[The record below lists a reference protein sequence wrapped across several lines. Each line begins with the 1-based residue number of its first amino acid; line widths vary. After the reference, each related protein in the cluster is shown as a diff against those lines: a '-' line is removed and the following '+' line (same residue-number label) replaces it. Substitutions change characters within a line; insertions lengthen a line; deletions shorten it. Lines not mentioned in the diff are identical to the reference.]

1 MACDLK
7 APPMAAHQRA
17 PEKIDYVNSFTT
29 VAGFPAT
36 IV

>member
-1 MACDLK
+1 MALGLNATAWPHIK
-7 APPMAAHQRA
+7 EP